1 MGKKNDALLTYL
13 EDNAR
18 FADLFNYS
26 YFGGMQVVRKCL
38 QITATSLQQFL
49 LYFRAFS

>member
-26 YFGGMQVVRKCL
+26 YFGGDAGGKAAGTQGSVRSICGG
-38 QITATSLQQFL
+38 SG
-49 LYFRAFS
+49 